1 MKERKYFLFIQNQSI
16 ANFRHIKKNVGV
28 KVFLPSYI
36 TTDRFKK
43 ISTESEII
51 RGETP
56 ELCMDVLKN
65 KYKDYDIFYLN
76 ISYISDDEHYKYTNF
91 VLSQQPDIAVAFV
104 CVPKNYPDYKE
115 RRGQYIMG
123 LYSDLESYYNDGK
136 NWLILVIDEKYNI
149 LDRWF
154 FFLSGTGYF
163 QSDKKFLEKCKSEYG
178 IPESEIRLAKHIM
191 NTKNNENKI
200 AYELTPE
207 FMKKVRQQLRETQKD
222 KKATK

>member
-1 MKERKYFLFIQNQSI
+1 MKERKYFLFVQNMTR
-16 ANFRHIKKNVGV
+16 AYFRVAKKNVGV

-36 TTDRFKK
+36 TSDRFKK

-65 KYKDYDIFYLN
+65 KYKDFDVFYLN
-76 ISYISDDEHYKYTNF
+76 VSEISDWEYYKHTNF

-115 RRGQYIMG
+115 QQGQYIFN
-123 LYSDLESYYNDGK
+123 LNTTLSSYYNDEK
-136 NWLILVIDEKYNI
+136 HWLILVIDEKYNI
-149 LDRWF
+149 LDRWSF
-154 FFLSGTGYF
+154 ISGGTRYF
-163 QSDKKFLEKCKSEYG
+163 PSEKAFLEKCKSEYG

-191 NTKNNENKI
+191 NTRNNENKI

-207 FMKKVRQQLRETQKD
+207 FVKNLRNENKSNG
-222 KKATK
+222 ATK